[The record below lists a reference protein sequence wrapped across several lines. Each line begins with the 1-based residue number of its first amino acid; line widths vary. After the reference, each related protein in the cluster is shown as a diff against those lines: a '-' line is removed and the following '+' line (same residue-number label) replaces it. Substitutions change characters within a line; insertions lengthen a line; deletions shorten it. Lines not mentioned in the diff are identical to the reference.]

1 VVFVLVALVLSPL
14 AALGMRS
21 VTRLEADRG
30 DRGEV
35 QTGLT
40 LAYYQALFVNSQGSI
55 FYVQPL
61 DAIRNSLLFAFAA
74 ALIALL
80 VGGLAAYGLRHTT
93 IWARGMEVLFLLPMG
108 SSAVTLGLGLLLA
121 FTRPPLVWATS
132 PLIIPLVHSLAAL
145 PFVIRTLQPAL
156 AAIPEHLPESAS
168 VLGASPID
176 VTRYV
181 EWPLI
186 RRAVLSS
193 AIFAFTISLGEFG
206 ATAFL
211 TRPDFP
217 TIPIAIFRYLSQP
230 GGLNYGQ
237 AMAMAVILLA
247 VCAVGITLIEKFKLP
262 GSSLM

>member
-1 VVFVLVALVLSPL
+1 LVVVFVLVALVLSPL

-108 SSAVTLGLGLLLA
+108 S
-121 FTRPPLVWATS
+121 
-132 PLIIPLVHSLAAL
+132 L
-145 PFVIRTLQPAL
+145 P
-156 AAIPEHLPESAS
+156 
-168 VLGASPID
+168 
-176 VTRYV
+176 
-181 EWPLI
+181 
-186 RRAVLSS
+186 
-193 AIFAFTISLGEFG
+193 
-206 ATAFL
+206 
-211 TRPDFP
+211 
-217 TIPIAIFRYLSQP
+217 
-230 GGLNYGQ
+230 
-237 AMAMAVILLA
+237 
-247 VCAVGITLIEKFKLP
+247 
-262 GSSLM
+262 